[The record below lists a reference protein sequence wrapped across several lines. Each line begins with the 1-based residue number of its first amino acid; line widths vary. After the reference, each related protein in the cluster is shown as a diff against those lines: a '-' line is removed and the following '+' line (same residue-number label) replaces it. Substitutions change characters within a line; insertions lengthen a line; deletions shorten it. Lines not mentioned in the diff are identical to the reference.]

1 MARRWLLYVSY
12 IILRSVAD
20 RQDSTFEFEKRR
32 NVPVRYDRE
41 LVATTLKAMERVQ
54 EIKTKRENAFWK
66 NRYVFNTSIEGCGQR
81 SSPECPE
88 TRLEPV
94 KKMLKISNVTS
105 NSSNLV
111 RAKTPKTQKPIPL
124 PISPKRKRSEK
135 RSRFERQERKSWQI
149 RSSRQNP
156 NLRDQDPKPAN
167 LSPQRVGWVCS
178 WIRCGSGM
186 GWDLD
191 LLYNTFLGLNH
202 FLS

>member
-1 MARRWLLYVSY
+1 MYVSY
-12 IILRSVAD
+12 IVVRSVAD

-66 NRYVFNTSIEGCGQR
+66 NRYVFNISIEGFDQR
-81 SSPECPE
+81 LLLECPE

-105 NSSNLV
+105 NSSNPV
-111 RAKTPKTQKPIPL
+111 RAKTPKMQRPIPP

-135 RSRFERQERKSWQI
+135 RSRFEQQERKLWRI

-156 NLRDQDPKPAN
+156 SLRDQDPKPAN
-167 LSPQRVGWVCS
+167 LSQQRVGWVCS
-178 WIRCGSGM
+178 WIRLGADQ
-186 GWDLD
+186 GWGLD
-191 LLYNTFLGLNH
+191 LLYNIFLGLNR